1 VKRRATHLVRVVAV
15 AALAAIGL
23 TFNIP
28 GGAALAAE
36 SPDNA
41 IRFDPATNIALVHER
56 DTRGADGSKR
66 PPGLAG
72 LHPCARASPWRL
84 V

>member
-1 VKRRATHLVRVVAV
+1 MKHRRGNLIRAVAV

-23 TFNIP
+23 TFNVP
-28 GGAALAAE
+28 GGAALAGE
-36 SPDNA
+36 SPDAA
-41 IRFDPATNIALVHER
+41 ILFAPPVDAVFINER
-56 DTRGADGSKR
+56 AADGSKR

-72 LHPCARASPWRL
+72 LHPCARASPWRY